1 MRLALMGN
9 FALDLSGRPVPL
21 PMTAQRL
28 VAFLALAR
36 KPVSRLYVAG
46 HLWPDASDGRA
57 AASLRSALWRVRRT
71 GDAVR
76 ADAYALELDPAL
88 AVDVDAALAVARRVE
103 DASTSVVADD
113 VAALCRT
120 DDLLPGWYDEPWLD
134 IERECFRVRRVHAL
148 ERLAERLTAEG
159 RLDEALEAGVA
170 AVVADPLRET
180 AHRALIG
187 VHLAEGNTAE
197 AVRRF
202 HAWERLSERSL
213 GIGPSARMREL
224 VTTASSTA

>member
-1 MRLALMGN
+1 MRLTLMGN
-9 FALDLSGRPVPL
+9 FALEEAGRAVPL

-46 HLWPDASDGRA
+46 HLWPDASDTRA
-57 AASLRSALWRVRRT
+57 AASLRSALWRVRR
-71 GDAVR
+71 AAEVVR
-76 ADAYALELDPAL
+76 ADAYALGLDPAI
-88 AVDVDAALAVARRVE
+88 DVDLEAALALARRVE
-103 DASTSVVADD
+103 DPGSTVSAGD
-113 VAALCRT
+113 VAVLCRT

-134 IERECFRVRRVHAL
+134 LERECFRVRRVHAL
-148 ERLAERLTAEG
+148 ERVTERLAAEG

-170 AVVADPLRET
+170 AVAADPLRET
-180 AHRALIG
+180 AQRALIQ
-187 VHLAEGNTAE
+187 VHLAEGNDAE

-213 GIGPSARMREL
+213 GRGASERMREL
-224 VTTASSTA
+224 VGV